1 MCVVVSRIASASV
14 RVSVCARVSSVCGCS
29 SSPIQN
35 PARER
40 EKERG
45 GEVLAVSV
53 WKCVEVSSKQASKQ
67 GEREMEEIDV
77 CRKYIYIYIYIC
89 MCVCVCE
96 CERDVKEIEKDSS
109 CA

>member
-29 SSPIQN
+29 SPIQN

-40 EKERG
+40 EKERE

-77 CRKYIYIYIYIC
+77 CRKYIYIYV
-89 MCVCVCE
+89 CVCV
-96 CERDVKEIEKDSS
+96 
-109 CA
+109 